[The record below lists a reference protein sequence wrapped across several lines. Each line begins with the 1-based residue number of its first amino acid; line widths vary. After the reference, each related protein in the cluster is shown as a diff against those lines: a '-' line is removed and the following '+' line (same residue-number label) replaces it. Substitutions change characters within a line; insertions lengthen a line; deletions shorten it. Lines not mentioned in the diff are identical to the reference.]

1 MANKNKKEA
10 EILDVNET
18 LNKSEAYISK
28 HKKPILAGLIIVV
41 VVIAAL
47 FIYNGYVSGPRAE
60 KADTALAKCQTYFN
74 SGMYDLALNGDSAT
88 FNGLKGVIN
97 DYSGTDAANLAKL
110 YAGLCCANMEQW
122 QETVDYLESFSTKSD
137 AMISPAAVAALG
149 NAYANLGEVD
159 KAVSKLKKAADMA
172 DSKADKGVNMSL
184 APTWLM
190 QAGVLLESQG
200 KADEALKIYKTV
212 KEKYVNA
219 STVQSGEVDK
229 YIERAS
235 K

>member
-1 MANKNKKEA
+1 MANKSKKEA

-28 HKKPILAGLIIVV
+28 HKKPILIGLVAVV

-47 FIYNGYVSGPRAE
+47 FVYNGYVSGPRAT
-60 KADTALAKCQTYFN
+60 KASTALAKCQSFFS
-74 SGMYDLALNGDSAT
+74 SGMYDLALNGDSTT
-88 FNGLKGVIN
+88 FYGLKGVIS
-97 DYSGTDAANLAKL
+97 DYKGTDAANLAKL

-122 QETVDYLESFSTKSD
+122 QEAVDYLESFSPAND

-149 NAYANLGEVD
+149 NAYANIGDVD

-172 DSKADKGVNMSL
+172 DSKADNGTNMSL
-184 APTWLM
+184 APIWLM

-200 KADEALKIYKTV
+200 KTDEALKIYKKV
-212 KEKYVNA
+212 KDTYFNA
-219 STVQSGEVDK
+219 SAVQSGEVDK